1 MKIKFKSDYFCV
13 YVNSVLNHKHKKL
26 IRKFLI
32 QRQYINLHER
42 LVYKT
47 NINKINLMDNHK

>member
-32 QRQYINLHER
+32 QRQYINSHER
-42 LVYKT
+42 LVHKT
-47 NINKINLMDNHK
+47 NIIKRNLMNKHK